1 MSMLLRVSVMTQLP
15 LGCQPLD
22 ALLGGGL
29 ESGIITRVYG
39 EAGSG
44 KTNFCLQAARQCVL
58 SGKKVAYIDTEGVS
72 VERIRQI
79 CVDSDYKKILRDI
92 LFFTPE
98 SFESQEQMVCDAIAT
113 KGIGLIIVDTITMFY
128 RLNLEQDK
136 ESAIRSFTRQ
146 VTNLQVAARQ
156 RDLFVIISEQVYTD
170 KAGEVKPFTNRDAE
184 HMTKT
189 ILRFD
194 KKGIGQREAIIMKH
208 RSQPEGKKT
217 CFRISNGGLE

>member
-1 MSMLLRVSVMTQLP
+1 MTQLP

-22 ALLGGGL
+22 VLLGGGL

-79 CVDSDYKKILRDI
+79 CVECDYKKILRDI

-146 VTNLQVAARQ
+146 VTNLQVTARQ
-156 RDLFVIISEQVYTD
+156 KDLFVIITEQVYTD

-184 HMTKT
+184 HMAKT
-189 ILRFD
+189 ILRFER
-194 KKGIGQREAIIMKH
+194 KGIGQREATIMKH

-217 CFRISNGGLE
+217 CFRISTDGLE

>member
-1 MSMLLRVSVMTQLP
+1 MVNIMTLLS

-44 KTNFCLQAARQCVL
+44 KTNFCLQAARECVR

-72 VERIRQI
+72 VERLRQI
-79 CVDSDYKKILRDI
+79 CLDCDFKKILHDI
-92 LFFTPE
+92 LFFSPS
-98 SFESQEQMVCDAIAT
+98 SFESQEQMIGDAIAT
-113 KGIGLIIVDTITMFY
+113 KGIGLIVVDTITMFY
-128 RLNLEQDK
+128 RLNLENDR
-136 ESAIRSFTRQ
+136 EGGIRSFTRQ
-146 VTNLQVAARQ
+146 VTNLQVAARGK
-156 RDLFVIISEQVYTD
+156 DLLVIITEQVYTD

-194 KKGIGQREAIIMKH
+194 RKGIGQREATIIKH
-208 RSQPEGKKT
+208 RSQPEGKKA
-217 CFRISNGGLE
+217 CFRISAVGLE